1 MDGRIQFCLILN
13 SFIEYFV
20 YSYRKNKVILKAV
33 DIACYQT
40 RTSKKLINIYHHKVL
55 MYDMTIG
62 FSKIM
67 VGIDGSEESINAA
80 DYAIAIA
87 NKYNGKLIAINVLTS
102 DIGYAY
108 SSPGVESP
116 PLTIKEII
124 LLAEDEAK
132 IWFDKIKDKADKSGI
147 RFRSETIMAK
157 GSAAS
162 TMLDYAEEQ
171 NIDLIVVGTRGRS
184 GIKKMLLG
192 SIASKLV
199 TYAACPV
206 LVVK

>member
-1 MDGRIQFCLILN
+1 MMILFTLI
-13 SFIEYFV
+13 I
-20 YSYRKNKVILKAV
+20 RKETTGAN
-33 DIACYQT
+33 
-40 RTSKKLINIYHHKVL
+40 
-55 MYDMTIG
+55 MTIG
-62 FSKIM
+62 LSKIM
-67 VGIDGSEESINAA
+67 VGIDGSKESVNAA

-87 NKYNGKLIAINVLTS
+87 KRYNAELIAVNVLTS

-116 PLTIKEII
+116 SLTIREII
-124 LLAEDEAK
+124 LLAEDEVK
-132 IWFDKIKDKADKSGI
+132 KWFNDIKEKADRNGI
-147 RFRSETIMAK
+147 RFRSEIIMAK
-157 GSAAS
+157 RSAVS

-171 NIDLIVVGTRGRS
+171 KIDLIAVGTRGRS

-192 SIASKLV
+192 SVASGLV

>member
-1 MDGRIQFCLILN
+1 
-13 SFIEYFV
+13 
-20 YSYRKNKVILKAV
+20 
-33 DIACYQT
+33 
-40 RTSKKLINIYHHKVL
+40 
-55 MYDMTIG
+55 MTIG

-87 NKYNGKLIAINVLTS
+87 NKYNAELIAIHVLTS

-108 SSPGVESP
+108 SSPGIESP
-116 PLTIKEII
+116 PLTVKEII

-132 IWFDKIKDKADKSGI
+132 IWFDKIKEKADKSSF
-147 RFRSETIMAK
+147 RFKSETIMAK
-157 GSAAS
+157 KSAVS

-171 NIDLIVVGTRGRS
+171 NINLIVVGTRGRS

-192 SIASKLV
+192 STALELV

-206 LVVK
+206 IVVK